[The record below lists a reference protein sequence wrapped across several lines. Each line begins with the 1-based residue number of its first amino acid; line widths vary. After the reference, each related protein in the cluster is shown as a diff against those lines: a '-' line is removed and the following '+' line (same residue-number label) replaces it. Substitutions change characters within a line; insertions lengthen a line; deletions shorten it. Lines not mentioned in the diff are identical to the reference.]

1 MDLNALS
8 LADVVAFD
16 LLDEMVHITDAKT
29 QRILFVNRAERERT
43 GVSSL
48 AAESLTCHKM
58 LAGIHVP
65 CVNCCT
71 MPLAIGE
78 VRESQGYN
86 PATKRHVY
94 IKMRGIRLEGRLAHL
109 VLSIDVSEIE
119 QEKRALQNALEAQDM
134 LGHTLHILAECDSLE
149 KAYNLILQNLG
160 ETLRAKRAF
169 VFELRHGLLYNTHE
183 WCMQG
188 VPSYMPERQGI
199 DVSRF
204 KHWLP
209 IMEENRC
216 ILIPDVEDIRD
227 SWREE
232 YEMIVARGI
241 HSYIVAPIR
250 VRSKLVGYIGLDNP
264 PLEKMQNI
272 EPLLLSIAYYVSTR
286 ILMQAYTSLLEK
298 MSFYDAMTGC
308 GNRNAFMRE
317 KTRLENSRIDCSLG
331 VAYFDLNNLKE
342 TNDTLG
348 HEYGD
353 RMIAQAGELFHRIF
367 PAKEIYRVGGDEFV
381 VLSVGEREEA
391 LLGKIGAMRK
401 CLAKD
406 DSLSI
411 SIGVAWEAHPKRVQD
426 VIDRADQAMY
436 AEKERYHREKAAR
449 EGRPNK

>member
-1 MDLNALS
+1 
-8 LADVVAFD
+8 
-16 LLDEMVHITDAKT
+16 
-29 QRILFVNRAERERT
+29 
-43 GVSSL
+43 
-48 AAESLTCHKM
+48 
-58 LAGIHVP
+58 
-65 CVNCCT
+65 
-71 MPLAIGE
+71 
-78 VRESQGYN
+78 
-86 PATKRHVY
+86 
-94 IKMRGIRLEGRLAHL
+94 
-109 VLSIDVSEIE
+109 
-119 QEKRALQNALEAQDM
+119 
-134 LGHTLHILAECDSLE
+134 
-149 KAYNLILQNLG
+149 
-160 ETLRAKRAF
+160 
-169 VFELRHGLLYNTHE
+169 
-183 WCMQG
+183 
-188 VPSYMPERQGI
+188 MPERQGI
-199 DVSRF
+199 DVFRF

-232 YEMIVARGI
+232 YEIIVARGI